1 MTSETVKDVRARIN
15 NALDA
20 LEDSM
25 DIGIKPYLNT
35 PLLDLNAGLT
45 THINDLLSVAGSEW
59 KVMRLFPESVTR
71 RVAFDLYKETTGL
84 NVEIR
89 MKGTLPLGIVLPI
102 LLTIR

>member
-1 MTSETVKDVRARIN
+1 MINSTVKEVRARIN

-20 LEDSM
+20 LDGSI
-25 DIGIKPYLNT
+25 DIGIKPYLNVE
-35 PLLDLNAGLT
+35 LLHLNT
-45 THINDLLSVAGSEW
+45 DVINRINDLLAVSGSEW
-59 KVMRLFPESVTR
+59 KVMRLFPENVTR

-89 MKGTLPLGIVLPI
+89 MKGNLPLGIALPI